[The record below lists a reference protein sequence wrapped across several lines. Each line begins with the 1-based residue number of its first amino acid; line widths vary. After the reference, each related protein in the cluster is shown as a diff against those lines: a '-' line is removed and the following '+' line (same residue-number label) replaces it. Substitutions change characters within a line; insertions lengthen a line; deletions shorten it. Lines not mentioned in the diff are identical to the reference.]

1 MATPSPEQ
9 PRSRRA
15 PKDRPPRAQAVREL
29 AAKPLATIRHNWAL
43 YAFLF
48 LLPLQNIQTGYI
60 PKLPGGINFLNIGFL
75 LALVG
80 AWRMRGHI
88 SHWSTV
94 HRWVWLYVAWSVITL
109 VTGDLMH
116 PDPNA
121 DRFNQLKD
129 SILGVLLLFVVEMSV
144 TNWTNLK
151 RVLLFMLLPLP
162 YILRVTWAQHASVST
177 WHYKDDLRLQGTFA
191 LLGANEFASFCV
203 TVALML
209 FALLLAGGLT
219 KIWRALLVGG
229 IACMSLGILW
239 AYSRTAYIA
248 VLLGAVTIVLLWRGR
263 WKMVI
268 PIVLALVFVPA
279 LLPHSV
285 TERFGDTHVEGA
297 QVDESTQDRYA
308 FWDVALGIW
317 QKQPFF
323 GAGNMT
329 FAYISPYGMDTHNLY
344 MRTLAEQGL
353 VGITILVGMFLS
365 FLRAAWRTYR
375 DSSPGSVTYALGL
388 GMLGAWPALAL
399 GNFWGDRF
407 TYAQMIGYFWV
418 FVALMLKAR
427 EFTMVE
433 REQEKT
439 SAQSSPT
446 PASTIRRHAMPRRLA
461 QREQALRKELPSQ

>member
-1 MATPSPEQ
+1 MATPSPE
-9 PRSRRA
+9 RSRTPGTNTARL
-15 PKDRPPRAQAVREL
+15 PRTSAIRESP
-29 AAKPLATIRHNWAL
+29 AKALGTTPHNWVL

-60 PKLPGGINFLNIGFL
+60 PKLPFGINYLNIGFL
-75 LALVG
+75 LALIS

-94 HRWVWLYVAWSVITL
+94 HRWVWMYLVWSVITL
-109 VTGDLMH
+109 VIGDMLH

-121 DRFNQLKD
+121 DRFNVLKD
-129 SILGVLLLFVVEMSV
+129 SMLGVLLLFVVEMSV
-144 TNWTNLK
+144 TNWINLK

-162 YILRVTWAQHASVST
+162 YILRVTWAQHASVAG
-177 WHYKDDLRLQGTFA
+177 WHYKDDLRLNGTFA

-203 TVALML
+203 TMALML

-229 IACMSLGILW
+229 IVCMSLGVLW
-239 AYSRTAYIA
+239 AYSRTAYVAILMGAA
-248 VLLGAVTIVLLWRGR
+248 VIVLLWRGR

-268 PIVLALVFVPA
+268 PIVLVIALVPP

-297 QVDESTQDRYA
+297 QVDQSTEDRYA

-329 FAYISPYGMDTHNLY
+329 FSYISPYGMDTHNLY

-353 VGITILVGMFLS
+353 VGITILVGLFLS

-375 DSSPGSVTYALGL
+375 DSSPGTVTYALGL

-418 FVALMLKAR
+418 FMALMLKAR
-427 EFTMVE
+427 EFTLA
-433 REQEKT
+433 EQASEQASAGT
-439 SAQSSPT
+439 SLPVSP
-446 PASTIRRHAMPRRLA
+446 PRHALPMRPTRRGSLAPERLA
-461 QREQALRKELPSQ
+461 SK